1 MTKSGLQARPLF
13 FICTGNLRVP
23 ACLPTS
29 QRKSSRLRELTSYL
43 PYDAAMR
50 LLLVE
55 DDSRIARFVAK
66 GLREQAYAV
75 DIAGTGDDALYQAEI
90 NTYDLIILDVM
101 IPGRDGFEV
110 CKALRKSGLRTPI
123 LMLTARD
130 GVDDR
135 IKGLDQGAD
144 DYLTKPFE
152 FGELLARLRALL
164 RRSSE
169 LRPPQITV
177 ADLVIDTAAQTAA
190 RGGRK
195 ISLTTKEFALLEY
208 LARNVGRV
216 IGRAEIAEH
225 VWDETFDP
233 FSNLIEVYVNRL
245 RGKVD
250 SGAGAHLIHTR
261 RGAGYLFGRADEVQ
275 TKADARESTAARNRG
290 GAPNT
295 TGRKNHA

>member
-1 MTKSGLQARPLF
+1 MRCGVRSRCVERLAFCVR
-13 FICTGNLRVP
+13 
-23 ACLPTS
+23 AYLP
-29 QRKSSRLRELTSYL
+29 RYL
-43 PYDAAMR
+43 PYDARMR

-75 DIAGTGDDALYQAEI
+75 DIAANGDEALYQAEI
-90 NTYDLIILDVM
+90 NSYDLIILDVM
-101 IPGRDGFEV
+101 IPGCDGLQV
-110 CKALRKSGLRTPI
+110 CRALRQSGARTPI

-130 GVDDR
+130 GVEDR
-135 IKGLDQGAD
+135 IKGLDEGAD

-164 RRSSE
+164 RRSSQ
-169 LRPPQITV
+169 LRPPQINV
-177 ADLVIDTAAQTAA
+177 ADLVIDAAAQSASRA
-190 RGGRK
+190 GRS

-208 LARNVGRV
+208 LARNAGRV

-245 RGKVD
+245 RGKID
-250 SGAGAHLIHTR
+250 SGFAAPLIHTR
-261 RGAGYLFGRADEVQ
+261 RGAGYFFGPAGENP
-275 TKADARESTAARNRG
+275 AEHAGEASNARGRSNAAG
-290 GAPNT
+290 TP
-295 TGRKNHA
+295 GRKSHA